1 VANWSNRLK
10 PIKGRA
16 GIDLMTSAAL
26 LLLVSGPQALAEDEP
41 AARAPLP
48 PLLQGAPAEAGERQM
63 RDPAPSRNQSDPRPP
78 AIRLDRPKFQLSQK
92 KPRLHSASYLGTSV
106 AKKREAPAQF
116 GNHSKHADSR
126 RRGHSAVAFQKSQRR
141 ERSPAEP
148 GIGRLSPRATIP
160 IRRSGAPTSP
170 QRSHD
175 KLHPS
180 IIPITSPVRPH
191 MVMPRTIRM
200 HGHYPDLGS
209 FGKGRPSPECRTP
222 P

>member
-63 RDPAPSRNQSDPRPP
+63 RDPAPSRNQSDPHPP

-106 AKKREAPAQF
+106 TKKREAPAQF

-126 RRGHSAVAFQKSQRR
+126 RRGHSAVASEKSHRR
-141 ERSPAEP
+141 ERTPAEP
-148 GIGRLSPRATIP
+148 GIGRLSPPSDYPNSQIGSTTQPPAEPRQA
-160 IRRSGAPTSP
+160 AP
-170 QRSHD
+170 
-175 KLHPS
+175 LY
-180 IIPITSPVRPH
+180 
-191 MVMPRTIRM
+191 
-200 HGHYPDLGS
+200 YPNYFAG
-209 FGKGRPSPECRTP
+209 P
-222 P
+222 PAYGYAPNYPYAWALPGPGVFR